1 MNPERHLVC
10 TCQWKINNNP
20 LCEVVVLLSLM
31 IQLQVKD
38 CLSHSSK
45 GLVQVFAD
53 VTSSGGTKS
62 HPSKSLD
69 KFGLVCLAAGFE
81 SQMSL
86 LSSLE
91 KFEGK
96 VKLPGKESSEVV
108 ITELVR
114 ANQGFG
120 SSKKESKKS
129 KLYIWSDT
137 YVHILS
143 IYRMI
148 DWNLAWQVMHEF
160 DIW

>member
-1 MNPERHLVC
+1 
-10 TCQWKINNNP
+10 
-20 LCEVVVLLSLM
+20 M

-53 VTSSGGTKS
+53 VTSSGSGAVDAGTKS

-108 ITELVR
+108 ITELVG

-120 SSKKESKKS
+120 SSKKRAKS

-137 YVHILS
+137 YVHILLY
-143 IYRMI
+143 I
-148 DWNLAWQVMHEF
+148 E
-160 DIW
+160 

>member
-1 MNPERHLVC
+1 M
-10 TCQWKINNNP
+10 
-20 LCEVVVLLSLM
+20 CEVVVLLSLK

-53 VTSSGGTKS
+53 VTSSGFTKS

-69 KFGLVCLAAGFE
+69 KFGLVCLAAAGFE

-108 ITELVR
+108 ITELVG

-120 SSKKESKKS
+120 SSVSVTKS
-129 KLYIWSDT
+129 VSVLFFWLQKPFG
-137 YVHILS
+137 VVILVS
-143 IYRMI
+143 FVGR
-148 DWNLAWQVMHEF
+148 NFLS
-160 DIW
+160 

>member
-1 MNPERHLVC
+1 MLQSSKSSEMSSISSPSSSSRAFFNHSSMC
-10 TCQWKINNNP
+10 K
-20 LCEVVVLLSLM
+20 VVVLLSLM
-31 IQLQVKD
+31 IQLQVRD

-53 VTSSGGTKS
+53 VEAAGSPAADEIGGATRS
-62 HPSKSLD
+62 HPSRSLD
-69 KFGLVCLAAGFE
+69 KFGLVCLAVAGFE

-108 ITELVR
+108 ITELVG

-120 SSKKESKKS
+120 SSVRVTKS
-129 KLYIWSDT
+129 VSVLFFWLQKPFG
-137 YVHILS
+137 VP
-143 IYRMI
+143 M
-148 DWNLAWQVMHEF
+148 
-160 DIW
+160 